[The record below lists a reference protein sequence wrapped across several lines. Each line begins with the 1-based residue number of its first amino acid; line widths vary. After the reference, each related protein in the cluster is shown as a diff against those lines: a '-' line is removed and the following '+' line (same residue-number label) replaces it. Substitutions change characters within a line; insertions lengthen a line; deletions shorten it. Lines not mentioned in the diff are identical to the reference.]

1 MSIIFDAYLQL
12 RQLLTPFPNPAPKY
26 ARGFR
31 NNLKNF
37 FMEKHESIEALQAF
51 IKLQT
56 MLSAEGLQ
64 ATNKQAVKKSIKKN
78 NSSEPQK
85 EVWSSW
91 CTDGQ
96 KNFLAFLD
104 NGKLKLITKDKLENY
119 IIKSIKNK

>member
-1 MSIIFDAYLQL
+1 
-12 RQLLTPFPNPAPKY
+12 
-26 ARGFR
+26 
-31 NNLKNF
+31 
-37 FMEKHESIEALQAF
+37 MEKHQSIEALQAF
-51 IKLQT
+51 IKLQA

-104 NGKLKLITKDKLENY
+104 NGKLKLISKEQMEGY
-119 IIKSIKNK
+119 SIRSIK